1 MRDLLCH
8 PASRLAGTLL
18 VLAGAAYPL
27 AVSVRPPSS
36 VSAGSGG
43 GPGTSV
49 VAAAQEGD
57 PGPGRFS
64 LDVDRSASDVGVV
77 SAPGVPRT
85 FYFTR
90 AIYSGRRDFWAGSSW
105 RIDYPKADHQFV
117 FGLRRLTEIDAYEG
131 DNAIRLTDPELS
143 RFPFLYMLEVG
154 HMRLTEEEVEGL
166 RRYLQAGGFLFVDD
180 FWGTWEWRNWES
192 EIARVLPGRS
202 IRDLPMDHP
211 VFHQFYDIEEV
222 VQVPSVR
229 IVSGGP
235 TWEKDG
241 IVPYVRGIFDEQ
253 GRLMV
258 LINWNTDLGD
268 AWEWVDNPYYPL
280 RYSNYAYQLAINA
293 ILYAMSH

>member
-1 MRDLLCH
+1 MRELL
-8 PASRLAGTLL
+8 PYPTSRLAGLL
-18 VLAGAAYPL
+18 L
-27 AVSVRPPSS
+27 AVVGTAQLLAVGMRPPP
-36 VSAGSGG
+36 VAPDGTTPATSGA
-43 GPGTSV
+43 TV
-49 VAAAQEGD
+49 MAVAQQGD

-64 LDVDRSASDVGVV
+64 LDAGRSAPAVGVV
-77 SAPGVPRT
+77 TSDGPRA

-117 FGLRRLTEIDAYEG
+117 FGLRRLTQIDAYEG
-131 DNAIRLTDPELS
+131 DNAVSLADPGLS

-154 HMRLTEEEVEGL
+154 HMSMTEEEVEGL
-166 RRYLQAGGFLFVDD
+166 RRYLEAGGFLFVDD

-192 EIARVLPGRS
+192 EIARVLPDS
-202 IRDLPMDHP
+202 PIRELPMDHP
-211 VFHQFYDIEEV
+211 VFHQLYDIDRV

-241 IVPYVRGIFDEQ
+241 IVPHVRGIFDEQ
-253 GRLMV
+253 DRLMV
-258 LINWNTDLGD
+258 LINFNTDLGD